1 MKREIALS
9 MVAMMCACCLGL
21 AACGGSSGSSSTAAS
36 SSSASASTSES
47 ASAPASS
54 EAASSAPESSASGSS
69 AAQDSRVKAYWGTID
84 SKGGVHMAYGETN
97 ESMGSEATVDA
108 QAKGSS
114 YYSKETMTVKGYT
127 NTKITAMIDGVAM
140 NLDVDA
146 KTGRVAT
153 TTTSQV
159 AKNPMLMDDVYKAL
173 WTCAKLS
180 PSSTEKG
187 EMDGV
192 AYTVETYKQQYTADD
207 MFYFDD
213 EGNLAYYVQGSMK
226 SGNTEIGETVYKIN
240 AIDAAVDESLFDVSG
255 YAIEGR

>member
-1 MKREIALS
+1 MKKRIALFAA
-9 MVAMMCACCLGL
+9 AMLCACCLGL
-21 AACGGSSGSSSTAAS
+21 VACGGSSGSSSTAAS
-36 SSSASASTSES
+36 SSSASAS
-47 ASAPASS
+47 ASPT
-54 EAASSAPESSASGSS
+54 SSASSSS

-84 SKGGVHMAYGETN
+84 SKGGVHMTYEETN

-127 NTKITAMIDGVAM
+127 DTKITVMIDGVAM
-140 NLDVDA
+140 NLDAAA
-146 KTGRVAT
+146 KTGTVAT

-159 AKNPMLMDDVYKAL
+159 AKDPMLMDDVYKAL
-173 WTCAKLS
+173 WTCAQQS

-226 SGNTEIGETVYKIN
+226 SGNTEIGETVYKIA

>member
-1 MKREIALS
+1 MKRGIALF
-9 MVAMMCACCLGL
+9 AATMMCACCLGL
-21 AACGGSSGSSSTAAS
+21 AACGGSSGSSSAATS
-36 SSSASASTSES
+36 SSSASAS
-47 ASAPASS
+47 ASAT
-54 EAASSAPESSASGSS
+54 SSASSS
-69 AAQDSRVKAYWGTID
+69 AAAQGSQVKALWSTID

-127 NTKITAMIDGVAM
+127 DTKITAMIDGVAM
-140 NLDVDA
+140 NLDADA
-146 KTGRVAT
+146 KTGTVAT
-153 TTTSQV
+153 TTSSQV
-159 AKNPMLMDDVYKAL
+159 AKDPMLMDDVYKAL

-187 EMDGV
+187 AMDG
-192 AYTVETYKQQYTADD
+192 ATYTVETYEQQYTADD

-226 SGNTEIGETVYKIN
+226 SGSTEIGETVYKIN

>member
-1 MKREIALS
+1 MKKRIALFAA
-9 MVAMMCACCLGL
+9 AMLCACCLGL

-36 SSSASASTSES
+36 SSSASAS
-47 ASAPASS
+47 ASAT
-54 EAASSAPESSASGSS
+54 SSASSS
-69 AAQDSRVKAYWGTID
+69 AAAQGSQVKALWSTID

-127 NTKITAMIDGVAM
+127 DTKITAMIDGVAM
-140 NLDVDA
+140 NLDADA
-146 KTGRVAT
+146 KTGTVAT
-153 TTTSQV
+153 TTSSQV
-159 AKNPMLMDDVYKAL
+159 AKDPMLMDDVYKAL
-173 WTCAKLS
+173 WTCAQQS

-192 AYTVETYKQQYTADD
+192 AYTVETYKQQYTTDD

-226 SGNTEIGETVYKIN
+226 SGSTEIGETVYKIN

>member
-1 MKREIALS
+1 MKKRIALFAA
-9 MVAMMCACCLGL
+9 AMLCACCLGL
-21 AACGGSSGSSSTAAS
+21 VACGGSSGSSSTAAS
-36 SSSASASTSES
+36 SSSASAS
-47 ASAPASS
+47 ASAT
-54 EAASSAPESSASGSS
+54 SSASSS
-69 AAQDSRVKAYWGTID
+69 AAAQGSQVKALWSTID
-84 SKGGVHMAYGETN
+84 SKSGVHMAYGETN

-127 NTKITAMIDGVAM
+127 DTKITAMIDGVAM
-140 NLDVDA
+140 NLDADA
-146 KTGRVAT
+146 KTGTVAT

-159 AKNPMLMDDVYKAL
+159 AKDPMLMDDVYKAL

-187 EMDGV
+187 AMDG
-192 AYTVETYKQQYTADD
+192 ATYTVETYEQQYTADD
-207 MFYFDD
+207 MFYFDV

-226 SGNTEIGETVYKIN
+226 SGSTEIGETVYKIN

>member
-9 MVAMMCACCLGL
+9 MAAMLCACCLGL
-21 AACGGSSGSSSTAAS
+21 VACGGSSGSSSTAAS
-36 SSSASASTSES
+36 SGSASASTS
-47 ASAPASS
+47 AT
-54 EAASSAPESSASGSS
+54 SSASSS
-69 AAQDSRVKAYWGTID
+69 AAAQGSQVKALWSTID

-108 QAKGSS
+108 QAKDSS
-114 YYSKETMTVKGYT
+114 YYSKETITVKGYT
-127 NTKITAMIDGVAM
+127 DTKITAMIDGVAM
-140 NLDVDA
+140 NLDADA
-146 KTGRVAT
+146 KTGTVAT

-159 AKNPMLMDDVYKAL
+159 AKDPMLMDDVYKAL

-187 EMDGV
+187 AMDG
-192 AYTVETYKQQYTADD
+192 ATYTVETYEQQYTADD
-207 MFYFDD
+207 MFYFDV

-226 SGNTEIGETVYKIN
+226 SGSTEIGETVYKIN

>member
-1 MKREIALS
+1 MKKRIALFAA
-9 MVAMMCACCLGL
+9 AMLCACCLGL

-36 SSSASASTSES
+36 SSSASAS
-47 ASAPASS
+47 ASAT
-54 EAASSAPESSASGSS
+54 SSASSS
-69 AAQDSRVKAYWGTID
+69 AAAQGSQVKALWSTID

-108 QAKGSS
+108 QAKDSS

-127 NTKITAMIDGVAM
+127 DTKITAMIDGVAM
-140 NLDVDA
+140 NLDADA
-146 KTGRVAT
+146 KTGTVAT
-153 TTTSQV
+153 TTTSQA
-159 AKNPMLMDDVYKAL
+159 AKDPMLMDDVYKAL
-173 WTCAKLS
+173 WTCAQQS